1 MSYNKTHILHPANK
15 ETILKDITDMLEKH
29 GETIDKA
36 VEGSPK
42 LKRTVRFSVEIDKS
56 QGRPVV
62 STTISMVT
70 VDPLKDRRQT
80 QAEDPDQMAIQFD
93 QQKAVEPL
101 EVINIKPQVKKA
113 KSKKAK

>member
-1 MSYNKTHILHPANK
+1 MAYNKTHLLHPANK
-15 ETILKDITDMLEKH
+15 ETILNDIADLLEKH

-80 QAEDPDQMAIQFD
+80 QAEDPDQFSIPFD
-93 QQKAVEPL
+93 QQEAVKPL
-101 EVINIKPQVKKA
+101 EVINIKPKAKKKA
-113 KSKKAK
+113 KK